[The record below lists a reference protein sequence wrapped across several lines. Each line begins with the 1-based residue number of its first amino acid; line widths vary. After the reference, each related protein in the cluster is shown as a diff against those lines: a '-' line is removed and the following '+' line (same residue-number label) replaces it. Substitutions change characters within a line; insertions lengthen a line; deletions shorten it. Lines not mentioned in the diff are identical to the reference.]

1 VDEDADSDADQAMD
15 GQDKEVKKKKKKKK
29 KKRGKEEGGNKKESK
44 KSKRKKRKHPEE
56 KSDDDSED
64 SPRKKRKIMPSKAE
78 EDVDNEGE
86 FDPMAVLK
94 GMTDMMTGE
103 AMVKPAIS
111 PYGHVMEYDS
121 WCSILR
127 NPKTKN
133 KCPFTQ
139 QKITRRQL
147 VRLDADNIEEYRDKI
162 VNVAE
167 QMMSSEV

>member
-1 VDEDADSDADQAMD
+1 MKVTMERNRH
-15 GQDKEVKKKKKKKK
+15 K
-29 KKRGKEEGGNKKESK
+29 
-44 KSKRKKRKHPEE
+44 
-56 KSDDDSED
+56 
-64 SPRKKRKIMPSKAE
+64 KKRKISPSEKEKEAE
-78 EDVDNEGE
+78 EEEND
-86 FDPMAVLK
+86 DPMAVLK

-147 VRLDADNIEEYRDKI
+147 VRLDADNIEEYKDKI
-162 VNVAE
+162 VNVMD
-167 QMMSSEV
+167 QMMQSES